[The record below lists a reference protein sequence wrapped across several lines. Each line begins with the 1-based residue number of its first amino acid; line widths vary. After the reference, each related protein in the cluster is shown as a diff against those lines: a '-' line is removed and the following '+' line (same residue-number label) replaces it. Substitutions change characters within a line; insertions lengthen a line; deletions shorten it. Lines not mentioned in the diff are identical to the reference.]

1 MLGCPR
7 FAFAELESFLV
18 IDSARVLP
26 FLSSVNLPLGPRYFI
41 FLRRHGLPF
50 SLSLTVAV
58 RNWSIMVKK
67 IGPPVWLRYELLRV
81 ISTAIGPNVDG
92 IRTRSGPLK
101 KVY

>member
-1 MLGCPR
+1 
-7 FAFAELESFLV
+7 
-18 IDSARVLP
+18 LP
-26 FLSSVNLPLGPRYFI
+26 GSGGSPIAKLSSGEKRRKREFLKSFAAYPRAQAPLP
-41 FLRRHGLPF
+41 PF
-50 SLSLTVAV
+50 MKDVTVTVAV

>member
-1 MLGCPR
+1 MVQTYSLEQ
-7 FAFAELESFLV
+7 AEEG
-18 IDSARVLP
+18 IP
-26 FLSSVNLPLGPRYFI
+26 E
-41 FLRRHGLPF
+41 HGEW
-50 SLSLTVAV
+50 LTVAV
-58 RNWSIMVKK
+58 RNWSIMVEK

>member
-1 MLGCPR
+1 
-7 FAFAELESFLV
+7 
-18 IDSARVLP
+18 
-26 FLSSVNLPLGPRYFI
+26 
-41 FLRRHGLPF
+41 LRNTM
-50 SLSLTVAV
+50 TVAV